1 MKAHDLWG
9 SFFAEAIV
17 FNGCRTWWKICLNRY
32 LSYPGP
38 QGVLFESAVIA
49 QDTTPKCPSR
59 SWRMSYPL
67 SWKNLAMKVV
77 PLRAQP
83 VIKRV
88 LFRSLFFTARS
99 FIERSRRFSNSGSSV
114 IASLLKG
121 ARRAKKEKNRY
132 IEVFISS
139 TLHQFGE
146 SPLNHLF
153 IK

>member
-1 MKAHDLWG
+1 
-9 SFFAEAIV
+9 
-17 FNGCRTWWKICLNRY
+17 
-32 LSYPGP
+32 
-38 QGVLFESAVIA
+38 
-49 QDTTPKCPSR
+49 
-59 SWRMSYPL
+59 
-67 SWKNLAMKVV
+67 MKVV